1 MSAQREVRVVVPSH
15 RQSDSGGLQVR
26 RLFPGR
32 GVEMLDPFLLLDEV
46 GPLELKA
53 GEAPGAPFHPHRGF
67 EVVTFMLDGELE
79 HVESGGASVRIGAGD
94 ACCVTAGDGIVHREA
109 PSSRLRLEGGR
120 LHGFQLWVNLPRSH
134 KRARPRTQHAP
145 ATRVQSGA
153 TFDGAAR
160 VRVIAGEALGLHG
173 AIETKL
179 PITCLEW
186 SLNPG
191 ARVEQPVPVTQNAL
205 VFVFEGSARIGSSGR
220 LVGNGE
226 AAVLGSGDRLSLAN
240 QSDARARLLLV
251 AAAPL
256 NEPVTRYGPFV
267 MSTEEEVLDAI
278 NDFKAG
284 RLGASTVAH
293 ART

>member
-15 RQSDSGGLQVR
+15 RQSDVGGLQVR

-46 GPLELKA
+46 GPLEVKA
-53 GEAPGAPFHPHRGF
+53 GEAPRAPFHPHRGF

-79 HVESGGASVRIGAGD
+79 HAESGGASVRIGAGD
-94 ACCVTAGDGIVHREA
+94 ACCVTAGDGIVHREL
-109 PSSRLRLEGGR
+109 PSNRLRLEGGR
-120 LHGFQLWVNLPRSH
+120 LHGFQLWVNLPRSL
-134 KRARPRTQHAP
+134 KRARPRTQHAAAP
-145 ATRVQSGA
+145 RVASAT

-160 VRVIAGEALGLHG
+160 VRVIAGEALGQHG
-173 AIETKL
+173 AVETKA
-179 PITCLEW
+179 PITCLDW

-191 ARVEQPVPVTQNAL
+191 ARVEHPLQATHNAL
-205 VFVFEGSARIGSSGR
+205 VFVFEGSARVGSSGR
-220 LVGNGE
+220 VVRDGE
-226 AAVLGSGDRLSLAN
+226 AAVLGPGDRVMLATA
-240 QSDARARLLLV
+240 SAARARLLLV

-284 RLGASTVAH
+284 RLGVAA
-293 ART
+293 ARM

>member
-1 MSAQREVRVVVPSH
+1 MSAQREVRIVVPSH
-15 RQSDSGGLQVR
+15 RQSDSGGLPVR

-46 GPLELKA
+46 GPFELNA
-53 GEAPGAPFHPHRGF
+53 GEGPSAPFHPHRGF

-79 HVESGGASVRIGAGD
+79 HAESGGASVRIGAGD
-94 ACCVTAGDGIVHREA
+94 ACCVTAGDGIVHREL

-145 ATRVQSGA
+145 AARVQSGS

-173 AIETKL
+173 ALDTKL
-179 PITCLEW
+179 PITCLDW

-191 ARVEQPVPVTQNAL
+191 ARVELPLPATQNAL
-205 VFVFEGSARIGSSGR
+205 VFVFDGAARIGSSGR
-220 LVGNGE
+220 VVRDGE
-226 AAVLGSGDRLSLAN
+226 AAVLGSGDRVSLAN
-240 QSDARARLLLV
+240 ETPARARLLVLS
-251 AAAPL
+251 AAPL

-284 RLGASTVAH
+284 RLGANPAAF
-293 ART
+293 ARV